1 MIYSYKGSRIVASTR
16 KEAISKIIANN
27 EFITVKG
34 DIIKSNYKK
43 YIGKKVNVIGNVFF
57 NNLNLK
63 EIPIVFGTI
72 DGNFSCSDNRLVSLK
87 NCPSKVT
94 RGFYCYENKLA
105 SLEGCP
111 SYVGENFHCYKNN
124 LISLKGCPS
133 YVGGTFYCFLNKKKF
148 TKEEV
153 IKLCKVKKANILV

>member
-1 MIYSYKGSRIVASTR
+1 MIYSYKGSKIVASSK
-16 KEAISKIIANN
+16 KEAIKKIIASGG
-27 EFITVKG
+27 FVTVKG
-34 DIIKSNYKK
+34 DITKANYEQ
-43 YIGKKVNVIGNVFF
+43 YLGKKVNVIGSVFL

-63 EIPIVFGTI
+63 EIPIIFGTI
-72 DGNFSCSDNRLVSLK
+72 DGNFSCSGNKLVSLK

-94 RGFYCYENKLA
+94 KCFYCYENRLV

-111 SYVGENFHCYKNN
+111 GYVGENFHCYKNN
-124 LISLKGCPS
+124 LTYLKHCPS

-153 IKLCKVKKANILV
+153 MDLCKVKSSNILV